1 MQCKVTFKKC
11 AHGKES
17 EERKMY
23 SWPKNKNKKPKNN
36 NNTKQKQKQRVSN
49 VEQNV
54 PMEKTN

>member
-1 MQCKVTFKKC
+1 MQSDFQKMCPRQRKRVAKNVLMAKKT
-11 AHGKES
+11 HE
-17 EERKMY
+17 
-23 SWPKNKNKKPKNN
+23 KPQNN